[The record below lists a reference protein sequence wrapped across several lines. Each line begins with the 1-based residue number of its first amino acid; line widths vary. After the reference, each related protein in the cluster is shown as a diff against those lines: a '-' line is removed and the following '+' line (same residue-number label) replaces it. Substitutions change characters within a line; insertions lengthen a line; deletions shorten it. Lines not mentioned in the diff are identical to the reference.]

1 MQAKTTDHT
10 NQLSRTAAS
19 IYCRHFEAYKSN
31 VCHFLHHLGDIGFIR
46 TILADDTIT
55 QFARNNYGAWALYLL
70 AMLDYISKENGVPVC
85 TKYEYLRGQKL
96 ERLHI
101 PDGIR
106 INLELFGNQELF
118 ERTYKNAIPEFLKYN
133 IMEGD
138 VRNVN

>member
-1 MQAKTTDHT
+1 MQEKASNHP

-19 IYCRHFEAYKSN
+19 IYCGHFEAYKSN
-31 VCHFLHHLGDIGFIR
+31 VCRLLHHLGDIGFIR
-46 TILADDTIT
+46 AILADDTIT

-70 AMLDYISKENGVPVC
+70 AMLDYISRENGVPVC

-101 PDGIR
+101 PDRIR

-118 ERTYKNAIPEFLKYN
+118 ERTYKTPY
-133 IMEGD
+133 
-138 VRNVN
+138 RNF